1 MKKNITNGLMSVKE
15 IANYYEIPLSK
26 LYKYINDRQFNFPK
40 PVFVLSESYCK
51 VYNGF
56 QVECWYYNT
65 YLKIKNIEK
74 ANKNNNQIIVDEL
87 LKGLML

>member
-40 PVFVLSESYCK
+40 PVFVLSESYLK
-51 VYNGF
+51 VYNSF
-56 QVECWYYNT
+56 QVECWYNNT
-65 YLKIKNIEK
+65 YLKIKNIEE
-74 ANKNNNQIIVDEL
+74 ANNNQSIVDDL
-87 LKGLML
+87 LKDLML